1 MLIRQRMKVW
11 DRIRLFQQKI
21 KRKGLFSSKK
31 PFYTKDIL
39 GDRYKIGDHTYGNL
53 RVVSFGE
60 GTSLTIGKYCSI
72 SRNVVIFLGG
82 EHRTDWISTYPFPWI
97 WEEAKGIPGHPGT
110 KGDVVIGND
119 VWIGYGA
126 TLLSGVTVGDG
137 AVIGACS
144 LVTKDVPPYARV
156 AGNPAHILGYRF
168 DENLIKKLLEIKW
181 WNWPDPVI
189 KERLRFI
196 CTPSIEEFIKKFE

>member
-1 MLIRQRMKVW
+1 VVIQQRKTFR
-11 DRIRLFQQKI
+11 DRIRRFQNKI
-21 KRKGLFSSKK
+21 KQRRWFSSQK

-39 GDRYKIGDHTYGNL
+39 RHRYPIGDHTYGNP

-60 GTSLTIGKYCSI
+60 GASLKIGKYCSI

-82 EHRTDWISTYPFPWI
+82 EHRTDWISTYPFPWV
-97 WEEAKGIPGHPGT
+97 WEEAKGIPGHPRT
-110 KGDVVIGND
+110 KGNVLIGND

-156 AGNPAHILGYRF
+156 AGNPANILGYRF
-168 DENLIKKLLEIKW
+168 DEHVIKKLIEIKW
-181 WNWPDPVI
+181 WDWPDPII
-189 KERLRFI
+189 KEHLRFI
-196 CTPSIEEFIKKFE
+196 CSPSIEDFIKKFG